1 MTPSPKIIL
10 ASGSPRRR
18 QLLTAAGLTF
28 EIIESG
34 VPEFHADDEPA
45 HDYALRMAREKAR
58 AVSIRVPS
66 AVIIGAD
73 TIVVCDGAI
82 LEKPSSPDDA
92 RRMLSRLSG
101 RTHVVI
107 TAFAL
112 FRDGVILES
121 AAIESRVTFRALAEA
136 EIDEYIATGE
146 PFDKAGA
153 YGIQGLG
160 AGFISHLEGS
170 RDNVMG
176 LPTEQVVA
184 ALIRQHVSKKSK
196 SREIRSNGE
205 NEIANR
211 LPAVRE
217 RIDAAARRSHRD
229 PSSVR
234 LVLASKTQSA
244 AAVRAAYE
252 AGARDFG
259 ENYVQEAIS
268 KRAELTDLN
277 DIRWHLIGHLQTNK
291 AKVAA
296 PAFALIHSID
306 SMRLLDA
313 LARAQSSDVSCPRI
327 RGLIEVNLGAEAS
340 KTGVAPDAIA
350 SLLESSRDKVEIVG
364 LMTIPPPTSTPD
376 LARPY
381 FARLREMRDRFAIQT
396 GFALSELS
404 MGMTDDFEIAIEE
417 GATIVRVGRAVFGER
432 AS

>member
-28 EIIESG
+28 EVIESG
-34 VPEFHADDEPA
+34 IPELHADGEPA
-45 HDYALRMAREKAR
+45 RDYALRMAHEKAR
-58 AVSIRVPS
+58 AVSIRVPG
-66 AVIIGAD
+66 AIVIGAD

-82 LEKPSSPDDA
+82 LEKPASPDDA
-92 RRMLSRLSG
+92 RRMLSTLSG
-101 RTHVVI
+101 RTHIVI

-112 FRDGVILES
+112 SRDGDILES
-121 AAIESRVTFRALAEA
+121 AAIESRVTFRVLAEA

-176 LPTEQVVA
+176 LPTDQVVA
-184 ALIRQHVSKKSK
+184 ALKRQLPAEFSTM
-196 SREIRSNGE
+196 RSNGE
-205 NEIANR
+205 NEIATR
-211 LPAVRE
+211 LHVVRE
-217 RIDAAARRSHRD
+217 RIEAAARRAHRD
-229 PSSVR
+229 PSSIR
-234 LVLASKTQSA
+234 LVLATKTQSA
-244 AAVRAAYE
+244 AAIRAAYE
-252 AGARDFG
+252 AGARDLG
-259 ENYVQEAIS
+259 ENYVQEAAS
-268 KRAELTDLN
+268 KRAELTDLS

-313 LARAQSSDVSCPRI
+313 LARAQSSPRI
-327 RGLIEVNLGAEAS
+327 RGLIEVNLGAESS
-340 KTGVAPDAIA
+340 KTGVAPDAVA
-350 SLLESSRDKVEIVG
+350 SLLEASRDKVEIVG
-364 LMTIPPPTSTPD
+364 LMTIPPPTATPE